1 MIRSRLDGSG
11 LSRAAGNRV
20 VLTGG
25 ACQLAGL
32 RELAARML
40 NKQVRLGRPSSL
52 RGLPDAASGAAFA
65 TSAGLL
71 AWAAGQGRSMRDI
84 NLDPERPSGLIRRI
98 VNFLKDRV

>member
-52 RGLPDAASGAAFA
+52 RGLPDAASGPAFA

-84 NLDPERPSGLIRRI
+84 DLDPERPSGLIRRI